1 MSINNENE
9 TKSPSYVRWGR
20 IMGLSNRE
28 LTAEL
33 ASRLGGA
40 MGSILDSKSI
50 VMAARDYRRDS
61 RALKRSFTGGLM
73 ASGIEVID
81 LHAVPTS
88 TLQFSVRRFGA
99 DAGVMFTQSHSL
111 MGMVSIKL
119 FDSTGIEF
127 ERIKT
132 ERVIEIA
139 ETKQIRRAKPSEVGW
154 VGVAEAMSIYD
165 RALAGFFS
173 NKSAVLKEAKLRVVI
188 DCGCG
193 PASLIVPDLLSEL
206 NCDVI
211 TLNAHRPKQPV
222 NFPNPESL
230 FRLRETVRATG
241 ADLGISLDAEARHTI
256 IIDSQG
262 RIRTAEETASVNLH
276 SRYEPNPNATVVI
289 GETVNPSVYT
299 NLDKKIIFSPHGDPG
314 GSARLIMNHRAI
326 FGFNDTGLFF
336 LPVFSP
342 GSDAIVAS
350 MTVLAQMATEAI
362 KSTDLYR
369 KHQIFP
375 QRQAEITFPLYKM
388 LPFFQ
393 SLLSNPPNGWYA
405 IDTFIGI
412 KLIKAD
418 KEWIHFHLASDQDTL
433 QIEIYDPKSNHK
445 KQLKLLAFAR
455 SVVDKFLSSS

>member
-1 MSINNENE
+1 MAF
-9 TKSPSYVRWGR
+9 
-20 IMGLSNRE
+20 SNRE

-40 MGSILDSKSI
+40 MGTILDSKSI
-50 VMAARDYRRDS
+50 VMTARDYRRDS

-99 DAGVMFTQSHSL
+99 DAGVMFTQSHNL
-111 MGMVSIKL
+111 IGMVSIKF

-127 ERIKT
+127 ESEKTKRI
-132 ERVIEIA
+132 VDIA
-139 ETKQIRRAKPSEVGW
+139 ETQKIRRVNPSDVGW
-154 VGVAEAMSIYD
+154 LGIAEAMPIYD

-173 NKSAVLKEAKLRVVI
+173 DKSAVLKEAKLRVVI

-230 FRLRETVRATG
+230 FRLRETVRTTG
-241 ADLGISLDAEARHTI
+241 ADLGISLDAEARHAV

-276 SRYEPNPNATVVI
+276 SRYELNPKATVVI

-299 NLDKKIIFSPHGDPG
+299 NLDKKIVFSPHGEPG

-350 MTVLAQMATEAI
+350 LTVLTQMATEAV

-369 KHQIFP
+369 KHKIYP
-375 QRQAEITFPLYKM
+375 QRQAEMTFPLNKM

-393 SLLSNPPNGWYA
+393 SLLYNPPEGCFA

-412 KLIKAD
+412 KLITAD
-418 KEWIHFHLASDQDTL
+418 KEWVHYHLASDQDTL
-433 QIEIYDPKSNHK
+433 QIEIYDPKSNHR
-445 KQLKLLAFAR
+445 KQLELLAFAR
-455 SVVDKFLSSS
+455 SVVEKFLSSN